1 MIWWGFWWFLWDNKI
16 RFKGLEICML
26 FVRIVQDLTANHSSV
41 TSNLN
46 VEILLWIYILQQLIE
61 ITSHI
66 NNCPK
71 GLLWELQFR
80 MSLLYL
86 LACVELVM
94 KKNIKRDQIEGSAL
108 CPTRCPLIILLL
120 ADCFVWL
127 VWVLV
132 RLLSSFGVVGFF
144 LLCFSFLFV
153 FVFLI
158 SEPLCSQRGTAKPL
172 LLLARNLLY

>member
-1 MIWWGFWWFLWDNKI
+1 MMWWGFWWFLWDNKI
-16 RFKGLEICML
+16 RFKGLERWML
-26 FVRIVQDLTANHSSV
+26 FVRIVQDSTASHSSV

-46 VEILLWIYILQQLIE
+46 VEILPWIYILQQLIE

-80 MSLLYL
+80 ISLLFL
-86 LACVELVM
+86 LACVELVIE
-94 KKNIKRDQIEGSAL
+94 KNIKRDQMEGSAL

-120 ADCFVWL
+120 TGCFVWL

-132 RLLSSFGVVGFF
+132 CLLGFF
-144 LLCFSFLFV
+144 CVLF
-153 FVFLI
+153 FFQI
-158 SEPLCSQRGTAKPL
+158 SETVCSQRDIAKPL
-172 LLLARNLLY
+172 LLLVRNLIY